1 LFAAIGGHVTLYIY
15 ILYYIYFLGGKSVFK
30 MPLIFLFIFS
40 PQIRACLCTRM
51 KSTLYKKCEFCCPLG
66 YSDSRW
72 VLPLLFVLM
81 HCNLKFVEISPC
93 AKRKFQLVSLHVVM
107 PLDEGIMVCTWP
119 LLVRASSSNGL
130 SRGVISLH
138 LNFRLQGGLRGL

>member
-1 LFAAIGGHVTLYIY
+1 MLQLEGMLPYIY

-72 VLPLLFVLM
+72 VLPFLFVLM

>member
-1 LFAAIGGHVTLYIY
+1 MLPYLY
-15 ILYYIYFLGGKSVFK
+15 ILYYSYFFGGKSVFK
-30 MPLIFLFIFS
+30 MPLIFLFLFS

-66 YSDSRW
+66 SSDFRW
-72 VLPLLFVLM
+72 VLPFLFDLM
-81 HCNLKFVEISPC
+81 HRNPKFAEISPC

-107 PLDEGIMVCTWP
+107 PLDEGIMLCTGP
-119 LLVRASSSNGL
+119 LLVRASSGNGL
-130 SRGVISLH
+130 SRGVMSLH